1 MDTDAIYEQ
10 YLKAGLK
17 LDLTRGKPC
26 PEQLALS
33 EAMDQTIAGN
43 FFAEDGTDTRNY
55 GGILG
60 IDEARKLGARLLD
73 VDAQNVLAGGNS
85 SLTLMYQFLLWRR
98 QIWRQQDPN
107 TRPKFLC
114 VAMACACSCIL
125 IIRSVP

>member
-43 FFAEDGTDTRNY
+43 FFCGRWH
-55 GGILG
+55 
-60 IDEARKLGARLLD
+60 RHPKLWGYFR
-73 VDAQNVLAGGNS
+73 
-85 SLTLMYQFLLWRR
+85 YR
-98 QIWRQQDPN
+98 
-107 TRPKFLC
+107 
-114 VAMACACSCIL
+114 
-125 IIRSVP
+125 

>member
-85 SLTLMYQFLLWRR
+85 SLTLMYQ
-98 QIWRQQDPN
+98 
-107 TRPKFLC
+107 
-114 VAMACACSCIL
+114 
-125 IIRSVP
+125 